1 MWMTANDCR
10 SERDDFL
17 KYFIALFAL
26 SLFSKLY
33 HLFRTPLFESTKYL
47 LNNTKFKFLNT
58 CKTYE

>member
-1 MWMTANDCR
+1 MWMTANDSR

>member
-1 MWMTANDCR
+1 MTANDCR